1 MTRLAKS
8 LLEKVTESFASWYA
22 NHSLILY
29 IYIIIRKHYHT
40 YFELIHAFY
49 SWFWNNAE

>member
-1 MTRLAKS
+1 MHTISVRQLDTHS
-8 LLEKVTESFASWYA
+8 HTYD
-22 NHSLILY
+22 NSLILH

-49 SWFWNNAE
+49 S